1 MIDRTEAC
9 MEVVTEKQD
18 FQRDR
23 ESTNMEW
30 ERQGKLVGWTAIVAI
45 RMSSQC
51 QICLSVIICMYMC
64 VRCMTVYMYS
74 IHMYLFSC
82 SVC

>member
-9 MEVVTEKQD
+9 VEVVTEKQD

-30 ERQGKLVGWTAIVAI
+30 ERQGKPVGWTAIVAI
-45 RMSSQC
+45 RMNSVSDMFVC
-51 QICLSVIICMYMC
+51 DYLHVHVCLLYDC
-64 VRCMTVYMYS
+64 VHV
-74 IHMYLFSC
+74 
-82 SVC
+82 